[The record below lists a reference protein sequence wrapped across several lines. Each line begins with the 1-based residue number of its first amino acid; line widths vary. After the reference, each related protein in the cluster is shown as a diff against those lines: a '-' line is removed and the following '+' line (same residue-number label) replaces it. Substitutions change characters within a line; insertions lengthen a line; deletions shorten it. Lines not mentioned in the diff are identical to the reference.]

1 MKTME
6 RVKGIEPSYSAWKA
20 AALPLSYTRDGL
32 AHRQINVASSATGIL
47 PDQAPKYRVFLSG
60 GILSVKAAF
69 CGVAPVILE
78 QEGKGSLSIVPSREM
93 FGGG

>member
-1 MKTME
+1 MNENNGAGEGNRTLVFSLE
-6 RVKGIEPSYSAWKA
+6 G
-20 AALPLSYTRDGL
+20 
-32 AHRQINVASSATGIL
+32 
-47 PDQAPKYRVFLSG
+47 PKYRVFLSG